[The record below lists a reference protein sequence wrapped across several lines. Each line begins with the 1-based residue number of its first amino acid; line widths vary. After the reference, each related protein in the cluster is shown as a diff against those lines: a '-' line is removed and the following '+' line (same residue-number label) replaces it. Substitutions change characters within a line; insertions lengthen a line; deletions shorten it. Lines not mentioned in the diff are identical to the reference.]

1 MLGFAPLAAL
11 PGASAGTDISRAL
24 GSQSATLL
32 LNSVAIGSFIYEAPS
47 FSLTATLEDIALS
60 TAALYTAPSQSLGL
74 IQNDAAA
81 GVNVA
86 PTIDSQAVTATLES
100 VVLSTQNNIQI
111 TGQSLQSLVN
121 FVQVQTG
128 QTLSVTGQSLYTT
141 LHKLRLWQT
150 VGTVQPTN
158 CSGQPPAWSD
168 IAFGDLLIGDNFAI
182 AATPIAGTPQ
192 PLPPIRKTPPQAW
205 DQINTATTSAWDT
218 IET

>member
-1 MLGFAPLAAL
+1 MLGFAPITSL
-11 PGASAGTDISRAL
+11 PGASAGTDVSRAL
-24 GSQSATLL
+24 GSQSVDSV
-32 LNSVAIGSFIYEAPS
+32 LNSVGIGSFIYEVPS
-47 FSLTATLEDIALS
+47 FSLAFTLEDLALS
-60 TAALYTAPSQSLGL
+60 TAALYAAPSQNLSLT
-74 IQNDAAA
+74 QNDAPA

-86 PTIDSQAVTATLES
+86 PTVASQSVSTTLAN
-100 VVLSTQNNIQI
+100 VVLATQNSILI
-111 TGQSLQSLVN
+111 TGQALQGHVN
-121 FVQVQTG
+121 FAQVQTG

-168 IAFGDLLIGDNFAI
+168 IAFDDLLVGDNFAI
-182 AATPIAGTPQ
+182 AATPISGTPQ